1 MEPQST
7 IAQHRVGT
15 LLGGKYELLRLVG
28 AGGMGAVY
36 ESRNSWTGRR
46 VAIKVLHPEFARK
59 QEVLARFFREAQAAT
74 RIAHPNI
81 VEVLDLGQD
90 PADGAFYIVQEFL
103 DGRDLRAVMDEAG
116 AMSPRRAVEIMA
128 PVMAALAAAHAHGVV
143 HRDIKPENI
152 FVSLGPDGSVTPK
165 LIDFG
170 VSKMVDQ
177 APDLLSRTMP
187 GTTLGT
193 PYYMSPEQCRG
204 DALLDGRSD
213 VWGVGA
219 VLYEMLSGELA
230 FDAPNY
236 NSLIVKIVTSAPDPL
251 GDRAPGV
258 PASLAALVHRALT
271 AKLDARLPSMEAF
284 LDALQ
289 RCSLDDAPP
298 APSPRMPSSR
308 VPSSRVPSSRVARPL
323 AVGLGVACALL
334 LGLASRGSAVH
345 SAPAPT
351 ARPTMAPVA
360 RIAPAVVEVVE
371 VPVVAA
377 RPRAIAR
384 PRSVTAPRTAPRSVV
399 AATVPPAPAPRS
411 ANGALILPP

>member
-36 ESRNSWTGRR
+36 ESRNAWTGRR

-81 VEVLDLGQD
+81 VEVFDLGQD

-116 AMSPRRAVEIMA
+116 AMSPRRAVEIIG

-170 VSKMVDQ
+170 VSKMVDH

-236 NSLIVKIVTSAPDPL
+236 NSLIVKIVTSAPEPL
-251 GDRAPGV
+251 VERAPGV

-289 RCSLDDAPP
+289 RCPLDAPP
-298 APSPRMPSSR
+298 PSRSPSPRAPSSR
-308 VPSSRVPSSRVARPL
+308 VSRPL
-323 AVGLGVACALL
+323 AVGFGVACALL

-345 SAPAPT
+345 SAPAPV
-351 ARPTMAPVA
+351 ARPAVAPVA

-384 PRSVTAPRTAPRSVV
+384 PRSVAAPRTPPRSVV
-399 AATVPPAPAPRS
+399 VATVPPALATRS

>member
-15 LLGGKYELLRLVG
+15 LLGGKYELQRLVG

-81 VEVLDLGQD
+81 VDVLDLGQD

-103 DGRDLRAVMDEAG
+103 EGRDLRAVMDEAG

-213 VWGVGA
+213 VWAVGA

-236 NSLIVKIVTSAPDPL
+236 NSLIVKIVTSAPGPL
-251 GDRAPGV
+251 GHRAPDV
-258 PASLAALVHRALT
+258 PTSLAALVHRALT
-271 AKLDARLPSMEAF
+271 ANLDARLPSMEAF

-289 RCSLDDAPP
+289 RCSLAASPP
-298 APSPRMPSSR
+298 VPSPR
-308 VPSSRVPSSRVARPL
+308 VPSPRVARPL

-345 SAPAPT
+345 SAPAP
-351 ARPTMAPVA
+351 ASRPAAAPVA
-360 RIAPAVVEVVE
+360 RVAPAVVEVVE

-384 PRSVTAPRTAPRSVV
+384 PRSVTVPRPAPRSVV
-399 AATVPPAPAPRS
+399 IATVLPPPVTRS

>member
-15 LLGGKYELLRLVG
+15 LLGGKYELQRLVG

-36 ESRNSWTGRR
+36 ESRNAWTGRR
-46 VAIKVLHPEFARK
+46 VAIKVLHPEFAQK

-90 PADGAFYIVQEFL
+90 PVDGAFYIVQEFL

-116 AMSPRRAVEIMA
+116 AMSPRRAVEIIG
-128 PVMAALAAAHAHGVV
+128 PVMAALSAAHAHGVV

-170 VSKMVDQ
+170 VSKVVDQ
-177 APDLLSRTMP
+177 SPDLLSRTMP

-236 NSLIVKIVTSAPDPL
+236 NSLIVKIVTSAPEPL
-251 GDRAPGV
+251 GHRAPGV
-258 PASLAALVHRALT
+258 PAPLAALVHRALT

-284 LDALQ
+284 LDALR
-289 RCSLDDAPP
+289 RCPLDAAPP
-298 APSPRMPSSR
+298 TPSPRAPSPR
-308 VPSSRVPSSRVARPL
+308 VGRPL

-345 SAPAPT
+345 SAPAPASRAAVAPI
-351 ARPTMAPVA
+351 ARV
-360 RIAPAVVEVVE
+360 APAVVEVVE
-371 VPVVAA
+371 VPVVVA
-377 RPRAIAR
+377 RPRAVPR
-384 PRSVTAPRTAPRSVV
+384 PRSVTAPRATPRSVAV
-399 AATVPPAPAPRS
+399 ATVPPAPTRRS